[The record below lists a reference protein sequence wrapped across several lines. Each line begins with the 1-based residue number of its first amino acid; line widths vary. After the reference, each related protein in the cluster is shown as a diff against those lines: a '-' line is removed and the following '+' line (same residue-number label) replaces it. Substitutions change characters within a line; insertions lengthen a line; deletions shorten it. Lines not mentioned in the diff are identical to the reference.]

1 MQRVLWLWQGKLDT
15 KPLIKP
21 CEIQSGSYIL
31 YFPWKKSDKNFKP
44 NMKQFPPLNMFFSYL
59 SVCVEF
65 EFWVESPWVLT
76 RHSRNERANNFQS
89 ISVLFSSVH
98 SMSFIDF
105 FVLKLNDQN
114 KDLIK
119 GKLISKCLFWENWR

>member
-1 MQRVLWLWQGKLDT
+1 MRNTKWKLY
-15 KPLIKP
+15 LIFLA
-21 CEIQSGSYIL
+21 E
-31 YFPWKKSDKNFKP
+31 KKSDKNFKP

-98 SMSFIDF
+98 SMSFIEF
-105 FVLKLNDQN
+105 YVLKLHDKN
-114 KDLIK
+114 KDLIAVRVNSFQSISVLFLSVRCMSFMEFLAL
-119 GKLISKCLFWENWR
+119 KLHDEN